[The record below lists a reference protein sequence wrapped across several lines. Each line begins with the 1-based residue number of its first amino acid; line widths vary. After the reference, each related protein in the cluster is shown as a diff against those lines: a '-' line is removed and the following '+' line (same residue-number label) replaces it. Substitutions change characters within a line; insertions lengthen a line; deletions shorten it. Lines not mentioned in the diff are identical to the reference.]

1 MLGMPNDPSVPLT
14 TGPPET
20 VLPLPPPDAAGGLAA
35 ALAGPAAGRRDAVA
49 KVVAA
54 HPTFLEGWAR
64 LAGLAGDP
72 VEAYAYARV
81 GYHRGLDTLRGAGW
95 RGSGYV
101 RWEHP
106 SNRGFLGALDALRAA
121 AAAIGEESEAE
132 RCALF
137 LRQLDPNWR
146 GTSEEWTTSPSR

>member
-1 MLGMPNDPSVPLT
+1 MPNDPSVPLT
-14 TGPPET
+14 AGPPET
-20 VLPLPPPDAAGGLAA
+20 VLPLPPPDAAAGLAA

-54 HPTFLEGWAR
+54 HPTFLDGWAR

-106 SNRGFLGALDALRAA
+106 SNRGFLRALDALRAA

-146 GTSEEWTTSPSR
+146 GTSEE